1 MKTTSTGR
9 LLYSLPTLAEAIEAA
24 GGQCQG
30 SRPAGRCDIADL
42 AVLVL
47 VADPEAG
54 PIVLCPSCLAGR
66 RALLSRMA
74 AATGTGST
82 ARRASRPTHLAAVP
96 APPRLGGGA

>member
-1 MKTTSTGR
+1 MRTTPTGR
-9 LLYSLPTLAEAIEAA
+9 LLYALPTLAAAIEAA

-30 SRPAGRCDIADL
+30 SRPAGRCEAADP

-66 RALLSRMA
+66 RALLTRMA
-74 AATGTGST
+74 AATGTGS
-82 ARRASRPTHLAAVP
+82 ARAARPTHLAPVP
-96 APPRLGGGA
+96 APPRLGGGV